1 MDKYFT
7 DGFIL
12 KRYVEEEG
20 SWSDGEGDWETID
33 TILGHMRA
41 LNANERTDI
50 ADLIV
55 SHRFYTKHHDI
66 QYKDKIVKDGKEYNV
81 KLVDN
86 KKINTSSLD
95 FIQVDCEMVV

>member
-7 DGFIL
+7 DGYEIQ
-12 KRYVEEEG
+12 RYIENSG
-20 SWSDGEGDWETID
+20 GWSDGEGDWETID
-33 TILGHMRA
+33 TISGHMRA

-55 SHRFYTKHHDI
+55 SHRFYTKYHDI
-66 QYKDKIVKDGKEYNV
+66 RYKDKIVKDGKEYKV

>member
-7 DGFIL
+7 DGFTL
-12 KRYVEEEG
+12 KRYVEDNS
-20 SWSDGEGDWETID
+20 SWSDGEGDWETVD
-33 TILGHMRA
+33 TISGHIRA

-55 SHRFYTKHHDI
+55 SHRFYTKYHDI
-66 QYKDKIVKDGKEYNV
+66 RYKDKIVKDGKDYKV

-86 KKINTSSLD
+86 KKINTSNLD
-95 FIQVDCEMVV
+95 FMQVDCEMVL

>member
-12 KRYVEEEG
+12 KRYVEDNS

-33 TILGHMRA
+33 TISGHMRA
-41 LNANERTDI
+41 LDTNERTDI

-55 SHRFYTKHHDI
+55 SHRFYTKYHDI
-66 QYKDKIVKDGKEYNV
+66 RYKDKIFKDGKEYKV

-86 KKINTSSLD
+86 KKINTSNLD
-95 FIQVDCEMVV
+95 FIQVDCELVI

>member
-12 KRYVEEEG
+12 KRYVEDSG
-20 SWSDGEGDWETID
+20 GWSDGEGDWETID
-33 TILGHMRA
+33 TISGHMRA
-41 LNANERTDI
+41 LNGNERTDI

-55 SHRFYTKHHDI
+55 SHRFYTKYHDI
-66 QYKDKIVKDGKEYNV
+66 RYKDKIFKDGKEYKV

-86 KKINTSSLD
+86 KKINTSDLD